1 MAMTEM
7 NYPLSGGGSGDYEIE
22 YFTKSMGSG
31 AMTVTTTKK
40 AKGVVMAYSG
50 SGGVQEVSSIDGQDG
65 NVARFNGQLP
75 AQSGWTSNVTYSDNS
90 ITFSAGVG
98 SNVTW
103 KGHILY

>member
-31 AMTVTTTKK
+31 
-40 AKGVVMAYSG
+40 
-50 SGGVQEVSSIDGQDG
+50 GVQEASSIDGQDG